1 MRAWLR
7 LLIVLVLLLSA
18 ATFPQ
23 GVAMAAT
30 ETILIASF
38 DNGNAQLSLRF
49 DTTSRQIDAAICDVV
64 AGHMDV
70 TLTKRN
76 GQTRSFGCDV
86 GQTLITNIPGNLQ
99 MEIEAE
105 SGLWTTT
112 SQGNDL
118 IMQASYSPA
127 Q

>member
-1 MRAWLR
+1 MKVLSRI
-7 LLIVLVLLLSA
+7 LIVALLLLSA
-18 ATFPQ
+18 ATFRA

-30 ETILIASF
+30 ETIVLASF
-38 DNGNAQLSLRF
+38 DNGNAVLSLRF
-49 DTTSRQIDAAICDVV
+49 DTTSRQIDAAICDVA

-99 MEIEAE
+99 MQIEPE

-118 IMQASYSPA
+118 IMQASYTPV